1 MKKVEKKKIKD
12 VKIVLKICDNFNL
25 GEDLSMIE
33 IKILAYTDL
42 TNANYSV
49 WNYALNTFEEIMK
62 VYGAKEWNNKDED
75 FPNNPYCTGYV
86 LNGEEFITGYTGVVG
101 HFWRQDGSYTIAK
114 P

>member
-12 VKIVLKICDNFNL
+12 VKLVLKICDNFNL

-62 VYGAKEWNNKDED
+62 VYGAKEWE
-75 FPNNPYCTGYV
+75 
-86 LNGEEFITGYTGVVG
+86 
-101 HFWRQDGSYTIAK
+101 
-114 P
+114 

>member
-1 MKKVEKKKIKD
+1 MED
-12 VKIVLKICDNFNL
+12 VKIVLKICDSFNL

-33 IKILAYTDL
+33 IKILAYSDL

-49 WNYALNTFEEIMK
+49 WNYALNTFEEIMR
-62 VYGAKEWNNKDED
+62 VYGAKKWNNKDER

-86 LNGEEFITGYTGVVG
+86 LHDERFITGYTGVVG
-101 HFWRQDGSYTIAK
+101 PFWRQDGSYTIAK